1 MTVRKRIEVKS
12 YGFDEYK
19 QLVGTDP
26 YGGAS
31 WLGLRVPTLPTS
43 NLVPPGQPESSSR
56 YLFMGCAFSVA
67 DGSMARL
74 VGYRQL
80 VEIGFVIPANG
91 GPSAPQGPEA
101 PAPAPSQPRPVILP
115 VTTPGWSFPD
125 ATVTMHIR
133 RLGPP
138 NAQGLPKFTPSN
150 TTDELNLRKG
160 FSMSPSLLYQT
171 IALPAGDNYYT
182 DLTAYTPPNGA
193 RPYGSPLEDF
203 PELGTIYGLDTD
215 WKTPYALGA
224 LDAQVRGPDTIA
236 AFISVA
242 QTNPETRGALPVPQ
256 VPLAGSLGISPE
268 DAFMIYAQ
276 SLNLEAIYWRVGV
289 SMIFE
294 VDSIVSAK
302 RAAGEWPKG

>member
-26 YGGAS
+26 YGGSS
-31 WLGLRVPTLPTS
+31 WLGLRVPTKPTS
-43 NLVPPGQPESSSR
+43 TLVPPGQPESSSR

-80 VEIGFVIPANG
+80 IEIGFVIPAGNG
-91 GPSAPQGPEA
+91 NP
-101 PAPAPSQPRPVILP
+101 QPRPVILP
-115 VTTPGWSFPD
+115 VETAGWTFPD
-125 ATVTMHIR
+125 ATVTTHIR

-150 TTDELNLRKG
+150 KTDELNLRKG

-171 IALPAGDNYYT
+171 ITLPAGDNYYT
-182 DLTAYTPPNGA
+182 DLTAYTPPNGG
-193 RPYGSPLEDF
+193 RPYGNPLEDF
-203 PELGTIYGLDTD
+203 PELATIYGLDTD
-215 WKTPYALGA
+215 WKTPRALGS
-224 LDAQVRGPDTIA
+224 LDAEVRGPDTIA
-236 AFISVA
+236 ALISVS
-242 QTNPETRGALPVPQ
+242 QTNPATRAALPSVAPFAPAQ
-256 VPLAGSLGISPE
+256 VGLGKE
-268 DAFMIYAQ
+268 DAFVTMAKQIYG
-276 SLNLEAIYWRVGV
+276 LDAILWRVGV

-294 VDSIVSAK
+294 VDSIVSAV